1 MEIENMEQTLE
12 FLKQIKYFF
21 ENIDEIEKKLKA
33 EVYGKEGEK
42 EDYVHEWELSELNVA
57 EIMKWYK
64 AGKKS
69 LRERRIAKD
78 KLELINTLKPY
89 VNKFITKG
97 ICAETDATIKNIET
111 LKNNQ
116 ENRQYTPRVIQDLKC
131 AKRKKEY
138 TNE

>member
-1 MEIENMEQTLE
+1 MEIEDMEQTLE

-42 EDYVHEWELSELNVA
+42 EDYIHEWELSELNVA

-97 ICAETDATIKNIET
+97 ICAETEETIRNIET

-116 ENRQYTPRVIQDLKC
+116 QNRQYTPRVIQDLKC
-131 AKRKKEY
+131 AKKRKVE
-138 TNE
+138 